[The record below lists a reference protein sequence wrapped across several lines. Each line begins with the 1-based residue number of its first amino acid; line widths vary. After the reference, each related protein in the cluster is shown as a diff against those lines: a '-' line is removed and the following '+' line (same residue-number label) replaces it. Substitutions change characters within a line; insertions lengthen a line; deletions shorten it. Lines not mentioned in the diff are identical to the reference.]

1 MLIANIQA
9 QIEAKTAQLISTEDD
24 ILKINNLIKS
34 LETNRNDLLNKRSD
48 IIWKIEELKEELE
61 NG

>member
-9 QIEAKTAQLISTEDD
+9 QIEAKNAQLISTEDD

-34 LETNRNDLLNKRSD
+34 LETNRNDLLTKRSD